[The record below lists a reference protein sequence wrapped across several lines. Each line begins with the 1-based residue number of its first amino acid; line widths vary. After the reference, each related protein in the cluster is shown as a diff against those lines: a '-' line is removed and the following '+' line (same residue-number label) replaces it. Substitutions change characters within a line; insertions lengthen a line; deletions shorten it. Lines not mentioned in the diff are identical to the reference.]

1 MHKVDVNIITQKEYD
16 RRFFFCD
23 GLTEITKKEKLLRM
37 KTIEKDSR

>member
-1 MHKVDVNIITQKEYD
+1 MHKVDVNIITQKEND

-23 GLTEITKKEKLLRM
+23 GLKEILKEKLLRM